1 MQFAHETGISVWLH
15 WFSRYSI
22 LYHAITF
29 EMLRSIYG
37 AAFSEF
43 TANSAKGPVTTADP
57 GRIA

>member
-1 MQFAHETGISVWLH
+1 MQFAHETGISVRLH
-15 WFSRYSI
+15 CYSI